1 MEIFMS
7 EIVER
12 LRSKIDSSPN
22 EIEAACNRAELGCYL
37 ARIGKI
43 HDALVIVTDL
53 RNSGGIVASPSVA
66 AQVFLLEGLIRF
78 FGNSQQ
84 SPRERIARALALS
97 QAIDDQN
104 MISRA
109 SAWKSHLD
117 FLDGDFRNMRDS
129 IDLSLARATGDT
141 IESVAR
147 CCITI
152 GCGHT
157 LTGRDDLARRFF
169 GVARDIAVSIGDEAS
184 IGAIIFNRAVHRI
197 SRERYRLR
205 DNAFEILKDDLIDLE
220 YSSSENFDIFTKNS
234 ALSSVSAI
242 WRARLLILRGRS
254 TEALR
259 ILNQECCVATGNI
272 KEATSLDIDRA
283 WCYYVSSELE
293 LSRSHLSRISSEDI
307 IGMDADERALYFSLM
322 AQLDV
327 AAHAS
332 RKSDAV
338 WMQRK
343 RDAELEY
350 EDTIARLS
358 NELAGIQ
365 IPSQSRVS
373 G

>member
-1 MEIFMS
+1 MS

-22 EIEAACNRAELGCYL
+22 EIEAACNRAELGCYF

-43 HDALVIVTDL
+43 HDASVIVAEM

-78 FGNSQQ
+78 FGNSHQ

-97 QAIDDQN
+97 QAIGDKG

-129 IDLSLARATGDT
+129 IDLSFASATVDT

-157 LTGRDDLARRFF
+157 LTGHDDLGRTFF

-197 SRERYRLR
+197 SRERYKLR
-205 DNAFEILKDDLIDLE
+205 DNAFGILKDDLIDLE
-220 YSSSENFDIFTKNS
+220 YSSSENFDTITKNS
-234 ALSSVSAI
+234 ALSSLSAV

-259 ILNQECCVATGNI
+259 ILDQECSVATGNI
-272 KEATSLDIDRA
+272 KEATSLDVDRA
-283 WCYYVSSELE
+283 WCYFVSSELE
-293 LSRSHLSRISSEDI
+293 LSRSHLSRISGEDI
-307 IGMDADERALYFSLM
+307 IGMDADERVLYFSLM
-322 AQLDV
+322 AQLGV
-327 AAHAS
+327 AAHS
-332 RKSDAV
+332 SCDSMDV
-338 WMQRK
+338 WIEGK

-358 NELAGIQ
+358 NELEGIQ
-365 IPSQSRVS
+365 IPSQLRVS
-373 G
+373 R